1 MLEDFSVETVSHA
14 SYLVNMSLSTAV
26 DLQIPKEIWRGEL
39 VDYSTVWIFGC
50 LTYNLVN
57 SQKRNKL
64 ESNSKRCYFIDFIK
78 VTKAYRL
85 WDLEKNNTFV
95 SRDMVFNEFNNV
107 RKVKDRGQDTRW
119 IFRRFSK
126 FSERGVWVFTWS
138 HQACRSNVD
147 SSASDGDKH
156 EATQEQH
163 M

>member
-1 MLEDFSVETVSHA
+1 M
-14 SYLVNMSLSTAV
+14 
-26 DLQIPKEIWRGEL
+26 
-39 VDYSTVWIFGC
+39 DYSTVWIFGC

-126 FSERGVWVFTWS
+126 FSEREVEFS
-138 HQACRSNVD
+138 HDPIKPVGQ
-147 SSASDGDKH
+147 
-156 EATQEQH
+156 